1 MKVQSVRND
10 QAYDG
15 YTVLALC
22 VSTVYPRLVFENTKR
37 RILRK
42 LVVNDERKCE
52 RRRKK
57 KEKKKERIASQWWD
71 DIYTHGLTG
80 VALNTNRTE

>member
-57 KEKKKERIASQWWD
+57 KEKKKKESQANGGTTYIPMD
-71 DIYTHGLTG
+71 LQ
-80 VALNTNRTE
+80 VLR